1 MMYQIN
7 PLTDCRNYSLGF
19 KHPVDHILL
28 SPDYGRIAVFYG
40 RLEVGII
47 VHGSREVAQPSS
59 LYLFIE
65 TRLNVCA
72 LFFLK
77 KQV

>member
-47 VHGSREVAQPSS
+47 VHGSSTTNFSVDIYRKEDETCAPSQ
-59 LYLFIE
+59 
-65 TRLNVCA
+65 
-72 LFFLK
+72 K
-77 KQV
+77 